1 MLVKNSSSLRN
12 ALLVSAFVAATT
24 ITLTDPARADDGYV
38 DAQPNFERVT
48 CTRMVNGAGN
58 RSIPLPRSITAK
70 RVNGGNMADVS
81 YQGQTIRVI
90 NFQTYPGLEEMVRAV
105 AFDDS
110 YMYQFYSNRTGDSD
124 ASVHMVVTGR
134 SGSPLLMDFFG
145 YSCKFR

>member
-1 MLVKNSSSLRN
+1 VKNSSSLRN
-12 ALLVSAFVAATT
+12 TLLVSAFVAATT
-24 ITLTDPARADDGYV
+24 IIFADPVRADDGYV

-48 CTRMVNGAGN
+48 CNKMVNGAGN
-58 RSIPLPRSITAK
+58 RSIPLPPSITAK

-145 YSCKFR
+145 YGCKFR

>member
-1 MLVKNSSSLRN
+1 MKTSSLRN
-12 ALLVSAFVAATT
+12 TLFISAFIAASS
-24 ITLTDPARADDGYV
+24 ISFADPARADNGYV

-48 CTRMVNGAGN
+48 CTRMVNASGN
-58 RSIPLPRSITAK
+58 RSIPLPRSISAK

-90 NFQTYPGLEEMVRAV
+90 NFQTYPGLEETVKAV

-124 ASVHMVVTGR
+124 ASVHMVVSDI
-134 SGSPLLMDFFG
+134 SGSYTLMDFFG
-145 YSCKFR
+145 YNCKFRD

>member
-1 MLVKNSSSLRN
+1 MKNNFIRN
-12 ALLVSAFVAATT
+12 TFLGSAFVAV
-24 ITLTDPARADDGYV
+24 ITVSFTARADSGYI

-48 CTRMVNGAGN
+48 CTKMVNGAGN

-90 NFQTYPGLEEMVRAV
+90 NFQTYPGLEEAVKAV

-110 YMYQFYSNRTGDSD
+110 YMYQFYSNRFGDPEED
-124 ASVHMVVTGR
+124 SVHMVVTGK
-134 SGSPLLMDFFG
+134 SGSPLLMDFYG
-145 YSCKFR
+145 YGCKFK